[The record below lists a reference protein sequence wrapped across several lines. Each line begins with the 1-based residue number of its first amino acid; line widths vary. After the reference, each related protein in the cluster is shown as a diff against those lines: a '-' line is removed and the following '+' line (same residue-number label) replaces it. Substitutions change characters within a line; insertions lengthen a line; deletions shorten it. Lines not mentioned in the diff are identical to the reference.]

1 MLTATCAERM
11 TSYPEFSC
19 SQRAVFTVL
28 YRNSGG
34 QEIVESA
41 CTIHTGKLMKRVVE
55 NTNGVY
61 ADVRIAKTSEL
72 KVSDG

>member
-1 MLTATCAERM
+1 MLTVFCIERM
-11 TSYPEFSC
+11 TSYPEFAC
-19 SQRAVFTVL
+19 GQRAVFTVL

-34 QEIVESA
+34 QEVVESA

-55 NTNGVY
+55 STNGVY

>member
-11 TSYPEFSC
+11 TSYPEFAC
-19 SQRAVFTVL
+19 GQRAVFTVL

-34 QEIVESA
+34 QEVVESA

>member
-1 MLTATCAERM
+1 MLTVFCIERM
-11 TSYPEFSC
+11 TSYPEFAC
-19 SQRAVFTVL
+19 GQRAVFTVL

-34 QEIVESA
+34 QEVVESA